1 MSADQELR
9 KGKVKFYIDE
19 KLFGFLNDLQTD
31 REIYI
36 PVSGLIDEI
45 RKNDIVSYREVEG
58 NNGPEAIDVRI
69 TKL

>member
-1 MSADQELR
+1 MNPDNEFR

-19 KLFGFLNDLQTD
+19 KLFGFLNDLETD

-36 PVSGLIDEI
+36 PVAGLIDEI
-45 RKNDIVSYREVEG
+45 RKNDIVSYREIEG
-58 NNGPEAIDVRI
+58 KNGAEAIDVRI